1 MKHKGIDYKTSAVQ
15 YYLNKSLK
23 YLTKKKNNNSK
34 TRKIRKPVL
43 LTTHASKIGGIGS
56 PIGQVQEEI
65 MTIKQLKEYRLL
77 FYNKINKCI
86 DGSGYHD
93 SRALY
98 HSQLNKYMDDF
109 MVMQDQEKIIWAF
122 NSKFD
127 YAGSNILLTN
137 KGKILLIEF
146 NVSPY
151 YEYSSGIQTLIEYE
165 INNHNFDIPSYA
177 IHAIKI
183 LIKNISGRYE
193 NPNFDR
199 QAKKKINNEDFK
211 SFYRNINEYLKQLKQ
226 EQLQTE
232 QLKQEQLQTEQLKQ
246 EQLQTEQLKQEQIK
260 QEKLKQEQ
268 ITIRSIDNKN
278 KLMSQVRTSSLR
290 SMSKK

>member
-1 MKHKGIDYKTSAVQ
+1 MKHKGIDYKNSAVHN
-15 YYLNKSLK
+15 YLNKSLN
-23 YLTKKKNNNSK
+23 YLNKKKNNNSK

-77 FYNKINKCI
+77 FHNKISASGA
-86 DGSGYHD
+86 DGPKAYED
-93 SRALY
+93 LR
-98 HSQLNKYMDDF
+98 SQLDKYMNEF
-109 MVMQDQEKIIWAF
+109 IVMQDQEKIIWAF

-127 YAGSNILLTN
+127 AADPNILLTN
-137 KGKILLIEF
+137 KGKILRIEF
-146 NVSPY
+146 SAKPY
-151 YEYSSGIQTLIEYE
+151 VYGNRQIEGKIEYE

-183 LIKNISGRYE
+183 LIKNIPGRYE
-193 NPNFDR
+193 TTACDQWAMTR
-199 QAKKKINNEDFK
+199 INNEGFK

-226 EQLQTE
+226 EQLQKE
-232 QLKQEQLQTEQLKQ
+232 QLNQEQLQTEQLKQ

-278 KLMSQVRTSSLR
+278 KLMSQVRTKMSSLR

>member
-1 MKHKGIDYKTSAVQ
+1 MKHKGIDYKNSAVHN
-15 YYLNKSLK
+15 YLNKSVN
-23 YLTKKKNNNSK
+23 YLNKKKNNNSK

-56 PIGQVQEEI
+56 PIGQVHEEI

-77 FYNKINKCI
+77 FHNKISAGGRYKE
-86 DGSGYHD
+86 SLT
-93 SRALY
+93 AEKLT
-98 HSQLNKYMDDF
+98 SQFDKYMNEF
-109 MVMQDQEKIIWAF
+109 ILMQDQEKIIWAF

-127 YAGSNILLTN
+127 AAYPNILLTN
-137 KGKILLIEF
+137 KGKILRIEF
-146 NVSPY
+146 GENRRV
-151 YEYSSGIQTLIEYE
+151 EGGSSLFEPREYE

-183 LIKNISGRYE
+183 LMKNISGRYE
-193 NPNFDR
+193 TTEYYGNGR
-199 QAKKKINNEDFK
+199 ITNNEDFK

-226 EQLQTE
+226 EQLKTE
-232 QLKQEQLQTEQLKQ
+232 QLKQEQLQTEQIKQ

-278 KLMSQVRTSSLR
+278 KLMSQVRTKMSSLR